1 MQKQRGEESM
11 RPRVGFMAVG
21 LRSYWDQFPRMRGV
35 IESNSLRLADMIAD
49 HAEVHSAGIVDS
61 RDSSLA
67 AGELLAREDVDILFV
82 HLATYANSETLLPA
96 VRHLKVP
103 VVLLN
108 VQPFSTLD
116 FRATTDIGDWLGN
129 AVTPASLPEMTNV
142 LIRLGLPFD
151 TVVGHLDDDPQL
163 AAMISTWCKTA
174 GLTRR
179 LRKQTLALL
188 GRPFAGMMD
197 LNIDETNLFNKLG
210 LFTRNLDWDDI
221 IHETATLRDIEVAD
235 AVAELKA
242 TFPDSG
248 SLSSAEFNAAGRVLA
263 GLLRFCARHDLCAIA
278 SHFEGPGSVE
288 RDSLISAINPALSVL
303 NKRSIAC
310 PVEADIKAAVALLVL
325 KSYATAAT
333 LAELYSMDFGAEAI
347 IIGHSGAGDP
357 DISAVAPV
365 LRMSDVFHGKK
376 GRGYLTQFFPAPGPA
391 TLLACTQ
398 DPDGSFRFVAAEGRI
413 VEGPTLQLGDTNC
426 RMSFRGG
433 LRAFVRDWADQGPT
447 HHSAL
452 SPGHHVDGIRSAA
465 KALSIP
471 LSIVRKADE

>member
-1 MQKQRGEESM
+1 M
-11 RPRVGFMAVG
+11 RPKVGFMAVG
-21 LRSYWDQFPRMRGV
+21 LKSYWGQFPRMRGV
-35 IESNSLRLADMIAD
+35 IEANSQRLAGLIAN

-61 RDSSLA
+61 RDASLA
-67 AGELLAREDVDILFV
+67 AGELLAREDIDILFV

-96 VRHLKVP
+96 VRQLKVP

-116 FRATTDIGDWLGN
+116 FAATTDIGDWLGT

-151 TVVGHLDDDPQL
+151 TVVGHLDDDPHL
-163 AAMISTWCKTA
+163 AAALSTWCRAA

-197 LNIDETNLFNKLG
+197 LNIDETNLFNTLG

-221 IHETATLRDIEVAD
+221 LHEGAGLQDSDVAD
-235 AVAELKA
+235 AVADLKA

-248 SLSSAEFNAAGRVLA
+248 SLSPAEFDTAGRVLA
-263 GLLRFCARHDLCAIA
+263 SLLKFCARHDLCAIA

-288 RDSLISAINPALSVL
+288 RDALISAINPALSVL
-303 NKRSIAC
+303 NSRSIAC
-310 PVEADIKAAVALLVL
+310 PVEADIKVAVALLVL
-325 KSYATAAT
+325 KSFAPAAT
-333 LAELYSMDFGAEAI
+333 LAELYSMDFGTESI

-376 GRGYLTQFFPAPGPA
+376 GRGYLTQFFPETGAA
-391 TLLACTQ
+391 TLLAFTQ
-398 DPDGSFRFVAAEGRI
+398 DRDGNFRFVAAEGEI

-426 RMSFRGG
+426 RMTFKGG
-433 LRAFVRDWADQGPT
+433 LRAFVRDWAEHGPT
-447 HHSAL
+447 HHCAL
-452 SPGHHVDGIRSAA
+452 SPGHHIDAIRCVA